1 MLSYENDGTEL
12 NYKLAVSNFVINI
25 IIDAQIIILMVTYNV
40 LIYFVLSFSIHFSN
54 VKGFVFSKLC

>member
-1 MLSYENDGTEL
+1 MLSYEDDGIEL
-12 NYKLAVSNFVINI
+12 NYKLAVSSFVINMI
-25 IIDAQIIILMVTYNV
+25 IEAQKNLTYND